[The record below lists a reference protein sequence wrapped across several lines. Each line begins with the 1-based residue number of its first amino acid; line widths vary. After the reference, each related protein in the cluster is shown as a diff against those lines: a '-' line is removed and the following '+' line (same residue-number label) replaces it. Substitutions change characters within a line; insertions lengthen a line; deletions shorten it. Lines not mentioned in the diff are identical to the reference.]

1 MAQELAQKD
10 TLDTQIGK
18 NYESLQTT
26 YTSFKDGLKAFVQS
40 GGISQGDSDP
50 NFSKANDAWTSLR
63 TSLKSYQQFNSQLS
77 KQLQDETNAS
87 DITNSLQEYDRKKNI
102 LDSLNTK
109 LEERVSDLDIAK
121 SRQESIPRAH
131 LDQSFQQGISGRLGF
146 LRPLKPISVAM
157 LLGLGIFLFF
167 VSVLILRDFFSFGD
181 YSVWITENSM
191 ESSPEFMGGSS
202 FRWILMGI
210 TLTFLLFAGG
220 LYIYFYKLHY

>member
-1 MAQELAQKD
+1 MTQELAQKD

-18 NYESLQTT
+18 NYEALQTT
-26 YTSFKDGLKAFVQS
+26 YNSFRDGLKAFIRS
-40 GGISQGDSDP
+40 GGIHQGSGSTDP

-63 TSLKSYQQFNSQLS
+63 TSLKGYQTFNSQLS

-87 DITNSLQEYDRKKNI
+87 DITNSLQEYERKKNI

-109 LEERVSDLDIAK
+109 LEEVKNDLDIAK

-131 LDQSFQQGISGRLGF
+131 LDQSFQQGVSGKLGF
-146 LRPLKPISVAM
+146 LRPLKPISVAL

-181 YSVWITENSM
+181 STVWIAD
-191 ESSPEFMGGSS
+191 SSSTPEFMSGSS

-210 TLTFLLFAGG
+210 ALTFLLFAGG
-220 LYIYFYKLHY
+220 LYIYFYYKL